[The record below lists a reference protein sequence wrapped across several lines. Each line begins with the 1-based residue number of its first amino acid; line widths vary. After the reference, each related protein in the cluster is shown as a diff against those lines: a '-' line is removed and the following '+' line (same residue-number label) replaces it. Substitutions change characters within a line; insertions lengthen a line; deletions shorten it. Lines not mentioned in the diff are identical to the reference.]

1 MTLQIINPDYII
13 RVSDYMPKYPRP
25 RKRLMTGDGETLK
38 IITYRTGED
47 GI

>member
-1 MTLQIINPDYII
+1 MISDMIDYRFVV
-13 RVSDYMPKYPRP
+13 RVSDYMPRLPRP
-25 RKRLMTGDGETLK
+25 RRRLMTGDGETLK